1 MNADRI
7 KEKSFEEA
15 ISRLEKIITELEQ
28 GEQTL
33 EDNLKLFEEGIA
45 LARHCRSRL
54 DEAQG
59 KVEILLGVEKG
70 QVQTAPFQPEGEEKA
85 GE

>member
-1 MNADRI
+1 MNQAEL

-15 ISRLEKIITELEQ
+15 IARLEQIIEFLEKGEL
-28 GEQTL
+28 TL
-33 EDNLKLFEEGIA
+33 EENLKLFEEGIS
-45 LARHCRSRL
+45 LARHCRSQL

-59 KVEILLGVEKG
+59 KVEILLGVEEG
-70 QVQTAPFQPEGEEKA
+70 QVQTEPFQPEGEEKA

>member
-1 MNADRI
+1 MNEAEL

-15 ISRLEKIITELEQ
+15 IARLEEIIELLER
-28 GEQTL
+28 GELTL
-33 EDNLKLFEEGIA
+33 EENLKLFEEGIA